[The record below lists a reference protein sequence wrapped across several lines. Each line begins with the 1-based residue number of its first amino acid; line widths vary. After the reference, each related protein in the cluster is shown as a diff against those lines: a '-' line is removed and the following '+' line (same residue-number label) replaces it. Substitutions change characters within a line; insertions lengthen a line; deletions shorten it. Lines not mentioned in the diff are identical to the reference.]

1 MQQAEGTA
9 GVDLMTSRLSASV
22 RQLIISTQ
30 AMSSV
35 AHTTLGKSMAKKK
48 DFKWEVRK
56 TESGKWGVF
65 LQQQFCRTDE
75 PVCYAVSVSKASAQA
90 TVDRMNDPDYWYEE
104 D

>member
-1 MQQAEGTA
+1 M
-9 GVDLMTSRLSASV
+9 R
-22 RQLIISTQ
+22 
-30 AMSSV
+30 AMSSA
-35 AHTTLGKSMAKKK
+35 AHTTRGKSMAKKK
-48 DFKWEVRK
+48 DFKWEVRE

-90 TVDRMNDPDYWYEE
+90 TVDRMNDPSYWHEE